1 MPEGAAAS
9 DPRDFATCVD
19 RHYPGLVR
27 RLTLVLHDGEE
38 AKDVAQEAYLRA
50 YRAWD
55 RFDGTDVR
63 AWLHTIA
70 LRLAFNALRRRGLWS
85 RFVSSSPKTDASWVP
100 PERLPLWEAL
110 AGLRPR
116 VRAALL
122 LNVLDGYT
130 QAEIARMLDVP
141 AGTVA
146 SWIASGKAR
155 LREELSDG

>member
-1 MPEGAAAS
+1 MPEGEAANTR
-9 DPRDFATCVD
+9 RDFATCVD
-19 RHYPGLVR
+19 QHYPGLVR

-50 YRAWD
+50 FRAWD

-85 RFVSSSPKTDASWVP
+85 RFVSSRQTDASWVP

-110 AGLRPR
+110 GSLRPR

-122 LNVLDGYT
+122 LNVIDGYT
-130 QAEIARMLDVP
+130 QAEIASMFDVP
-141 AGTVA
+141 PGTVA

>member
-1 MPEGAAAS
+1 MPEGEAAPH
-9 DPRDFATCVD
+9 PRDFATCVD

-70 LRLAFNALRRRGLWS
+70 LRLAFSALRRRGLWS
-85 RFVSSSPKTDASWVP
+85 RFISSHQTDASWVVP
-100 PERLPLWEAL
+100 DRLPLWEAL
-110 AGLRPR
+110 GGLRPR

-130 QAEIARMLDVP
+130 QAEIAAMLNVP
-141 AGTVA
+141 PGTVA

-155 LREELSDG
+155 LREELSDE

>member
-1 MPEGAAAS
+1 MPEGEAAS

-19 RHYPGLVR
+19 RYYPGLVR

-50 YRAWD
+50 FRAWD

-63 AWLHTIA
+63 AWLRTVA
-70 LRLAFNALRRRGLWS
+70 LRLAFNTLRRRSLWS
-85 RFVSSSPKTDASWVP
+85 RFVSSRQTDASWVP

-110 AGLRPR
+110 ASLRPR

-141 AGTVA
+141 PGTVA

-155 LREELSDG
+155 LREDLSDG

>member
-1 MPEGAAAS
+1 MPEGAAANIR
-9 DPRDFATCVD
+9 RDFATCVD
-19 RHYPGLVR
+19 QHYPGLVR

-38 AKDVAQEAYLRA
+38 AKDVAQETYLRA

-70 LRLAFNALRRRGLWS
+70 LRLAFTALRRRRLWS
-85 RFVSSSPKTDASWVP
+85 RFVSSHRTDTSWVP

-110 AGLRPR
+110 SSLRPR
-116 VRAALL
+116 VRAAVL

-130 QAEIARMLDVP
+130 QAEIARMLGVP
-141 AGTVA
+141 PGTVA

-155 LREELSDG
+155 LREEMSDG

>member
-1 MPEGAAAS
+1 MPEGEAAS

-50 YRAWD
+50 FRAWD

-63 AWLHTIA
+63 AWLRTIA
-70 LRLAFNALRRRGLWS
+70 LRLAFNTLRRRSLWS
-85 RFVSSSPKTDASWVP
+85 RFVSSRQTVASWVP
-100 PERLPLWEAL
+100 PARLPLWEAL
-110 AGLRPR
+110 ASLRPR

-141 AGTVA
+141 PGTVA

-155 LREELSDG
+155 LREDLSDG

>member
-1 MPEGAAAS
+1 
-9 DPRDFATCVD
+9 
-19 RHYPGLVR
+19 VR

-50 YRAWD
+50 FRAWD

-63 AWLHTIA
+63 AWLRTIA
-70 LRLAFNALRRRGLWS
+70 LRLAFNTLRRRSLWS
-85 RFVSSSPKTDASWVP
+85 RFVSSRQTDASWVP

-110 AGLRPR
+110 ASLRPR

-141 AGTVA
+141 PGTVA

-155 LREELSDG
+155 LREDLSDG

>member
-1 MPEGAAAS
+1 MPEGEAAS

-19 RHYPGLVR
+19 RYYPGLVR

-38 AKDVAQEAYLRA
+38 AKDLAQEAYLRA

-85 RFVSSSPKTDASWVP
+85 RFVSSRQTDASWVP
-100 PERLPLWEAL
+100 PDRLSLWEAL
-110 AGLRPR
+110 AALRPR

-122 LNVLDGYT
+122 LNVLDGYA
-130 QAEIARMLDVP
+130 QAEIATMLDVP
-141 AGTVA
+141 PGTVA
-146 SWIASGKAR
+146 SWISAAKAH
-155 LREELSDG
+155 LREELSDA